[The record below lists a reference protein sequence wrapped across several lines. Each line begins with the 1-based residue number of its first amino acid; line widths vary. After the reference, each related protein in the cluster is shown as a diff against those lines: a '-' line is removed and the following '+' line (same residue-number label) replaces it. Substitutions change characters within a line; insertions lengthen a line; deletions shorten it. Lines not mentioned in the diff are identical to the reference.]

1 MKTSEIKTALK
12 LLTSVIK
19 PNKLKPITELLE
31 IRDNSLYM
39 SDNFSAMS
47 YKLSSEI
54 PSCIINATKL
64 KELLNLTTK
73 EDVEFVFKND
83 HLLMKANGRY
93 KLTIVDNVDL
103 GIQFPNISDYQSID
117 VSSYSKLMERCKYSF
132 LSSSAQDLFR
142 YYFYDGKALATNSE
156 NISVVYDIP
165 MVEPELYPMIVEDL
179 AKFNCKLNYAI
190 SDKGYYFFND
200 VIQYMTLRTKQ
211 GQFPSEMVSKVAE
224 LPCPSNYIS
233 IERNALQSALRRLQ
247 TADSNIFD
255 TPIFSLTLKDN
266 SATIISEKS
275 IAEETLECEDCSG
288 NCTVILPIEGTL
300 KLLKLCE
307 PSIKLSFNT
316 AMLFIED
323 SVGRFILSAMNP
335 EEGC

>member
-1 MKTSEIKTALK
+1 M
-12 LLTSVIK
+12 
-19 PNKLKPITELLE
+19 N
-31 IRDNSLYM
+31 
-39 SDNFSAMS
+39 
-47 YKLSSEI
+47 
-54 PSCIINATKL
+54 
-64 KELLNLTTK
+64 
-73 EDVEFVFKND
+73 
-83 HLLMKANGRY
+83 
-93 KLTIVDNVDL
+93 
-103 GIQFPNISDYQSID
+103 
-117 VSSYSKLMERCKYSF
+117 SF

-142 YYFYDGKALATNSE
+142 YYFYSGKALATNSE
-156 NISVVYDIP
+156 NISVVYDTP
-165 MVEPELYPMIVEDL
+165 MVESELYPMIVEDL

-190 SDKGYYFFND
+190 SDKGYYFFNST
-200 VIQYMTLRTKQ
+200 IQYMTLRTKQ

-233 IERNALQSALRRLQ
+233 IERNSLQSALKRLQ
-247 TADSNIFD
+247 TADSNVFD

-323 SVGRFILSAMNP
+323 EVGRFILSAMNP
-335 EEGC
+335 EEG

>member
-39 SDNFSAMS
+39 TDNFSAMS
-47 YKLSSEI
+47 YQLSSEI
-54 PSCIINATKL
+54 PSCVINATKL

-83 HLLMKANGRY
+83 HLLMKANGKY

-103 GIQFPNISDYQSID
+103 GIQFPNVSEYQSID
-117 VSSYSKLMERCKYSF
+117 VSSYGKLMDRCKYSF

-142 YYFYDGKALATNSE
+142 YYFYNGKALATNSE

-165 MVEPELYPMIVEDL
+165 MVESELYPMIVEDL
-179 AKFNCKLNYAI
+179 AKFNCKLNYVI
-190 SDKGYYFFND
+190 SDKGYYFFNST
-200 VIQYMTLRTKQ
+200 IQYMTLRTKQ

-224 LPCPSNYIS
+224 LPCPSNYIN
-233 IERNALQSALRRLQ
+233 IERNSLQSALKRLQ

-255 TPIFSLTLKDN
+255 TPIFSLTLKGN
-266 SATIISEKS
+266 NATIISEKH
-275 IAEETLECEDCSG
+275 IAEETLECEDCAG

-335 EEGC
+335 EED

>member
-1 MKTSEIKTALK
+1 MKTSEIKAALK

-39 SDNFSAMS
+39 TDNFSAMS
-47 YKLSSEI
+47 YKLSCEI
-54 PSCIINATKL
+54 PSCVINATKL

-83 HLLMKANGRY
+83 HLLMKANGKY

-103 GIQFPNISDYQSID
+103 GIQFPSVSEYQSID

-165 MVEPELYPMIVEDL
+165 MVESELYPMIVEDL
-179 AKFNCKLNYAI
+179 AKFNCQLNFAV
-190 SDKGYYFFND
+190 SGRGYYFFND
-200 VIQYMTLRTKQ
+200 TIQYMTLRTKQ

-224 LPCPSNYIS
+224 LPCPSDYIS
-233 IERNALQSALRRLQ
+233 IERNSLQSALKRLQ

-266 SATIISEKS
+266 NATIISEKH
-275 IAEETLECEDCSG
+275 IAEETLECVECSG
-288 NCTVILPIEGTL
+288 GGTIVLPIEGTL

-307 PSIKLSFNT
+307 SNVRLSFDST
-316 AMLFIED
+316 MLFIED
-323 SVGRFILSAMNP
+323 NIGRFILSAMNP
-335 EEGC
+335 EED

>member
-39 SDNFSAMS
+39 TDNFSAMS
-47 YKLSSEI
+47 YKLSCEI
-54 PSCIINATKL
+54 PSCVINATKL

-83 HLLMKANGRY
+83 HLLMKANGKY

-117 VSSYSKLMERCKYSF
+117 VSSYSKLMDRCKYSF

-156 NISVVYDIP
+156 NISVVYNMP
-165 MVEPELYPMIVEDL
+165 MVEPELYPMIVDDL

-190 SDKGYYFFND
+190 SDKGYYFFNAT
-200 VIQYMTLRTKQ
+200 IQYMTLRTQQ
-211 GQFPSEMVSKVAE
+211 GKFPSEMVSKMAE
-224 LPCPSNYIS
+224 LPCPSNYIN
-233 IERNALQSALRRLQ
+233 IERNSLQSALKRLQ
-247 TADSNIFD
+247 TADSNLFD

-323 SVGRFILSAMNP
+323 SVGRFILSAINP
-335 EEGC
+335 EEG

>member
-1 MKTSEIKTALK
+1 MKTSEIKSALK

-47 YKLSSEI
+47 YRLSCEI
-54 PSCIINATKL
+54 PSCVINATKL

-83 HLLMKANGRY
+83 HLLMRANGKY

-103 GIQFPNISDYQSID
+103 GIQFPNINDYQSID

-156 NISVVYDIP
+156 NISVVYNMP
-165 MVEPELYPMIVEDL
+165 MVEPELYPMIVDDL
-179 AKFNCKLNYAI
+179 AKFNCQLNFAV
-190 SDKGYYFFND
+190 SDRGYYFFND
-200 VIQYMTLRTKQ
+200 TIQYMTLRAKQ

-224 LPCPSNYIS
+224 LPCPSNYMS
-233 IERNALQSALRRLQ
+233 IERNALQSALKRLQ

-255 TPIFSLTLKDN
+255 TPIFSLTLSGN
-266 SATIISEKS
+266 NATIISEKH
-275 IAEETLECEDCSG
+275 IAEETLECIECSG
-288 NCTVILPIEGTL
+288 NCTIVLPIEGTL

-307 PSIKLSFNT
+307 SSIRLSFDST
-316 AMLFIED
+316 MLFIED
-323 SVGRFILSAMNP
+323 DIGRFILSAMQP
-335 EEGC
+335 EED